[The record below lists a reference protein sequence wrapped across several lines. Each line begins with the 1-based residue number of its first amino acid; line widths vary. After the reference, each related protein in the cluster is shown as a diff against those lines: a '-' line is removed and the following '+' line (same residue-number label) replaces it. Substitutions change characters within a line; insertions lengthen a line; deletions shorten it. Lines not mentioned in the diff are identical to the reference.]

1 MHLVE
6 QQPADTLRV
15 TGVRVTSAS
24 VASRDDITA
33 VRSQRALELEREIEN
48 LSERLKNLRQELA
61 AELRSMPGGTDS
73 MCEKSQAEPLAK
85 VDRYSSP
92 AAKIA
97 LFRSLFAGRGDAYAV
112 RWTSSRTG
120 RSGWSPAVRGG
131 YYSDTKTDA
140 DLLPLDDGVIA
151 RHLTG
156 NDAVAS
162 SGRDFHVGLY
172 PMLRDDTCRL
182 LACDFDGGNWREDAR
197 AYTSA
202 CETVGVLSG
211 TEVSRSGEG
220 AHVWIFFE
228 QAVPAQA
235 ARSLG
240 AALLRQ
246 AMTLRSSMNLDS
258 YDRLF
263 PAQDLLPTRSPGR
276 MRLGN
281 LIALPLQGDCRR
293 RGTTVF
299 VNPETWKAF
308 EDQFAFLSSLGRV
321 SPESLAA
328 ALRNLR
334 LSGAEEGS
342 AASVRRPTAAPA
354 ETSRPN
360 TFQDEAGV
368 TPLFEAGA
376 AASVD
381 AVRLRLGGLVSIPL
395 AGLAPRLIA
404 ELKHAASIPNP
415 EFYRKQAQR
424 FSTFGT
430 PRYVRCFEDDGV
442 DLRMPRGLLE
452 SVQATLAEAS
462 VRSSV
467 ISDLP
472 EPTAIAVNFQGE
484 LRPNQR
490 EAVSRLL
497 KHDTGVLVAP
507 PGAGKTVIACAMIA
521 ERRVPTAIVVN
532 RSELAAQWRDRLT
545 QYLDLE
551 PGRIGQL
558 GSGRRKRYGVIDI
571 VMLQSISHRAADPTI
586 LDEYGQIIIDEC
598 HAVAAPA
605 AEAAIRRVAA
615 RYWLGLTATPF
626 RADQMDEIITMQ
638 CGPVRH
644 EMPGAS
650 PGRRQLIRRE
660 TAFTTLESGTDGASI
675 QVIYGELA
683 GDAARNAL
691 IVNDILAAYRKGR
704 RCLVLSNRVQ
714 HVNQLA
720 ESLSTGIENVHVLHG
735 LIPAK
740 ERSATLQAIAANA
753 EQPLVLVAID
763 KVAGEGLDLPGL
775 DTLFLTV
782 PVSFKGRV
790 IQQIGRIAR
799 GESDS
804 EPQVVAK
811 VFDYHDA
818 LVPLLDRMYTKRR
831 RVMEK
836 EGYEQSPGAT
846 ALFQIT

>member
-1 MHLVE
+1 MTPPRD
-6 QQPADTLRV
+6 PA
-15 TGVRVTSAS
+15 SAH
-24 VASRDDITA
+24 R
-33 VRSQRALELEREIEN
+33 QRALELEREIEN
-48 LSERLKNLRQELA
+48 LSERLTRLRQELA
-61 AELRSMPGGTDS
+61 AELASVNDQAGGK
-73 MCEKSQAEPLAK
+73 CEVPQAEPLAP

-92 AAKIA
+92 TAKIA
-97 LFRSLFAGRGDAYAV
+97 LFRSLFTGREDAYAV
-112 RWTSSRTG
+112 RWTSARTG

-131 YYSDTKTDA
+131 YYSDSMTDA
-140 DLLPLDDGVIA
+140 DLLPLDDDVIE

-156 NDAVAS
+156 KNAEAGS
-162 SGRDFHVGLY
+162 PHDFHAGLY
-172 PMLRDDTCRL
+172 PLLPDDTCRL
-182 LACDFDGGNWREDAR
+182 LACDFDGGHWREDAR
-197 AYTSA
+197 AYSTA
-202 CETVGVLSG
+202 CELSG
-211 TEVSRSGEG
+211 IEPATEVSRSGEG
-220 AHVWIFFE
+220 AHVWIFFD
-228 QAVPAQA
+228 QAVTAQA

-246 AMTLRSSMNLDS
+246 AMSLRSSMNLDS

-263 PAQDLLPTRSPGR
+263 PAQDLLPSRSPGR
-276 MRLGN
+276 MRFGN

-299 VNPETWKAF
+299 VDPGTWKPF
-308 EDQFAFLSSLGRV
+308 DDQFAFLSSLGRV
-321 SPESLAA
+321 SLGSLDVVLRTLRSRDEESSKKLARRQDVTFIGTPRSTASEHEDA
-328 ALRNLR
+328 ATPPSADGDTT
-334 LSGAEEGS
+334 SGH
-342 AASVRRPTAAPA
+342 
-354 ETSRPN
+354 
-360 TFQDEAGV
+360 
-368 TPLFEAGA
+368 
-376 AASVD
+376 
-381 AVRLRLGGLVSIPL
+381 AVELRLGASVSVPML
-395 AGLAPRLIA
+395 GLAPRMVA

-442 DLRMPRGLLE
+442 DLRVPRGLLE
-452 SVQATLAEAS
+452 NVRATLTSAGL
-462 VRSSV
+462 RSSV
-467 ISDLP
+467 TSELA
-472 EPTAIAVNFQGE
+472 EPPSIEVSFKGKLTPV
-484 LRPNQR
+484 QR
-490 EAVSRLL
+490 EAAESLR

-507 PGAGKTVIACAMIA
+507 TGTGKTVIACAMIA
-521 ERRVPTAIVVN
+521 ERRVPTAIIVN

-545 QYLDLE
+545 RFLDVE
-551 PGRIGQL
+551 PRRIGQL
-558 GSGRRKRYGVIDI
+558 GSGRRKRGGLIDI

-626 RADQMDEIITMQ
+626 RADQMDEIISMQ

-644 EMPGAS
+644 EIAGANH
-650 PGRRQLIRRE
+650 GRRQLISRE
-660 TAFTTLESGTDGASI
+660 TEFTTLEPGTDGASI
-675 QVIYGELA
+675 QAIYGELA

-691 IVNDILAAYRKGR
+691 IVNDIAAAYREGR

-720 ESLSTGIENVHVLHG
+720 ASLSADIANVHVVHG

-740 ERSATLQAIAANA
+740 ERSATLQAIATSVD
-753 EQPLVLVAID
+753 QPLVLVAID
-763 KVAGEGLDLPGL
+763 KIAGEGLDLPGL

-790 IQQIGRIAR
+790 IQQVGRIAR
-799 GESDS
+799 GEYNPSS
-804 EPQVVAK
+804 EATAQ

-818 LVPLLDRMYTKRR
+818 RVPLLDRMYRRRR

-836 EGYEQSPGAT
+836 LGFDGA
-846 ALFQIT
+846 

>member
-1 MHLVE
+1 MHLIARP
-6 QQPADTLRV
+6 PANTLRS

-24 VASRDDITA
+24 VASPDDSTA
-33 VRSQRALELEREIEN
+33 MRSQRALELEREIEN
-48 LSERLKNLRQELA
+48 LNERLKNLRQELA
-61 AELRSMPGGTDS
+61 AEVRSVRGSADG
-73 MCEKSQAEPLAK
+73 MCEKSQAEHPAT
-85 VDRYSSP
+85 VDRHSSP

-97 LFRSLFAGRGDAYAV
+97 LFRSLFAGRDDAFAV

-131 YYSDTKTDA
+131 YYSDVKTDA
-140 DLLPLDDGVIA
+140 DLLPLADSVIE

-156 NDAVAS
+156 NGDAAS
-162 SGRDFHVGLY
+162 SGRDFHAGLY
-172 PMLRDDTCRL
+172 PMLPDDTCHL
-182 LACDFDGGNWREDAR
+182 LACDFDGGHWREDAR
-197 AYTSA
+197 AYASA
-202 CETVGVLSG
+202 CDLAGIPSA

-220 AHVWIFFE
+220 AHVWIFFD

-281 LIALPLQGDCRR
+281 LIALPLQGNCRR

-299 VNPETWKAF
+299 VNAETFTAF
-308 EDQFAFLSSLGRV
+308 EDQFAFLSSLGRM
-321 SPESLAA
+321 SPASLAA

-334 LSGAEEGS
+334 LSNEERSPAVG
-342 AASVRRPTAAPA
+342 VRRPTTPA
-354 ETSRPN
+354 KTPRPN

-368 TPLFEAGA
+368 TPPFEAGGA
-376 AASVD
+376 TSPD
-381 AVRLRLGGLVSIPL
+381 AVELRLSALVSIPL
-395 AGLAPRLIA
+395 TGLAPRVIA
-404 ELKHAASIPNP
+404 DLKHAASIPNP

-442 DLRMPRGLLE
+442 DLRLPRGLLE
-452 SVQATLAEAS
+452 NVQATLAKAG
-462 VRSSV
+462 VRNTV
-467 ISDLP
+467 ASDLP
-472 EPTAIAVNFQGE
+472 EPTAFEVTFRGK
-484 LRPNQR
+484 LRPDQR

-497 KHDTGVLVAP
+497 EHDTGVLVAP

-545 QYLDLE
+545 QYLDIAA
-551 PGRIGQL
+551 GRIGQL
-558 GSGRRKRYGVIDI
+558 GSGHRKRRGAIDI

-626 RADQMDEIITMQ
+626 RADQMDDIITMQ

-644 EMPGAS
+644 EMTGNS

-660 TAFTTLESGTDGASI
+660 TAFTTLEPGTDGASI
-675 QVIYGELA
+675 QAIYGELA

-691 IVNDILAAYRKGR
+691 IMNDILAAYRSGR

-714 HVNQLA
+714 HVHQLA
-720 ESLSTGIENVHVLHG
+720 ASLKASIDNVHVLHG
-735 LIPAK
+735 QVPAE
-740 ERSATLQAIAANA
+740 ERSATLQTIAANA
-753 EQPLVLVAID
+753 DQPLVLVAID

-799 GESDS
+799 GEDDSDS
-804 EPQVVAK
+804 KVVAQ

-818 LVPLLDRMYTKRR
+818 LVPLLDRMHRKRC
-831 RVMEK
+831 RVMAK
-836 EGYEQSPGAT
+836 QGYEQSPAAT
-846 ALFQIT
+846 TLFR